1 MANKPNIRFKGF
13 TDEWKKAPL
22 SDYLVVSSERNIN
35 NQYTAEDVQ
44 SVSGEYGVVNQI
56 EFQGRSFAGT
66 SLLGY
71 RVIHHGEIAYTKSP
85 LKQSPYGIIKANK
98 IEAGIVSSLYGVYK
112 VKNGYANFIQDYF
125 DLLSRLNGYLR
136 PLVNK
141 GAKNTLLI
149 TDEDAISGD
158 VIFPNEAEQKEVSKI
173 IESIS
178 ASITQREKELE
189 KLKNIKR
196 ALLEKLFPQ
205 NGSKVP
211 ALRFKEFAE
220 EWEDNVLED
229 VYYRCIEKN
238 DLSFGP
244 DKIISVA
251 NMFYRSEVSNSSDDY
266 MRTYNIMRLGD
277 IAYEGNKSINY
288 AYGRWVENDIGDGIV
303 SHVFEV
309 LRPKCVYDLLYWKY
323 AINNEYIMR
332 KLLLRS
338 TKKAT
343 MMTNVVVADFLR
355 QKILIPTIYEQNKI
369 GKLLA
374 KFDHLLSL
382 REKQLTLLKHT
393 KQALLEQMFVNE

>member
-13 TDEWKKAPL
+13 TEEWKKSPL

-56 EFQGRSFAGT
+56 EFQGRSFAGA

-149 TDEDAISGD
+149 TDEGAISGD

-173 IESIS
+173 IGSIS
-178 ASITQREKELE
+178 STISQREKELE

-205 NGSKVP
+205 EGETIPV
-211 ALRFKEFAE
+211 LRFKEFTEKWE
-220 EWEDNVLED
+220 ERKADD
-229 VYYRCIEKN
+229 IFITFYEKN
-238 DLSFGP
+238 HPELPVLSATQDRGMVVRE
-244 DKIISVA
+244 DIGYSIIH
-251 NMFYRSEVSNSSDDY
+251 
-266 MRTYNIMRLGD
+266 
-277 IAYEGNKSINY
+277 NKSNEVTYKHVLPGQFVIHLRSFQGGFAHSSVEGITSP
-288 AYGRWVENDIGDGIV
+288 AYDIFGFRSPKEHNDY
-303 SHVFEV
+303 F
-309 LRPKCVYDLLYWKY
+309 WKY
-323 AINNEYIMR
+323 IFSSAHFIKRLTKVTYGIRDGRNVNYNEFLE
-332 KLLLRS
+332 LL
-338 TKKAT
+338 
-343 MMTNVVVADFLR
+343 FLTPLFKEQ
-355 QKILIPTIYEQNKI
+355 QKIAKLITTLSN
-369 GKLLA
+369 LLI
-374 KFDHLLSL
+374 L

>member
-1 MANKPNIRFKGF
+1 
-13 TDEWKKAPL
+13 
-22 SDYLVVSSERNIN
+22 
-35 NQYTAEDVQ
+35 
-44 SVSGEYGVVNQI
+44 
-56 EFQGRSFAGT
+56 
-66 SLLGY
+66 
-71 RVIHHGEIAYTKSP
+71 
-85 LKQSPYGIIKANK
+85 
-98 IEAGIVSSLYGVYK
+98 
-112 VKNGYANFIQDYF
+112 
-125 DLLSRLNGYLR
+125 
-136 PLVNK
+136 
-141 GAKNTLLI
+141 
-149 TDEDAISGD
+149 
-158 VIFPNEAEQKEVSKI
+158 
-173 IESIS
+173 
-178 ASITQREKELE
+178 
-189 KLKNIKR
+189 
-196 ALLEKLFPQ
+196 
-205 NGSKVP
+205 
-211 ALRFKEFAE
+211 
-220 EWEDNVLED
+220 
-229 VYYRCIEKN
+229 
-238 DLSFGP
+238 
-244 DKIISVA
+244 
-251 NMFYRSEVSNSSDDY
+251 MFYRSEVSNSSDDY